1 MKDTYYIFG
10 SIFFIAQQW
19 QNIADRE
26 LGRRSGLTTKQW
38 MLLVVLSR
46 VFTDRL
52 PTLSETARS
61 LGTSRQ
67 NIKRLASDLQK
78 KGFIVIVQDP
88 HDRRIQRLALTGKHG
103 EVFEGEDNLE
113 WQEDFVRSLFT
124 GLDGPEQ
131 AKLSKLLYR
140 LLKRIE
146 HLEGMSS

>member
-10 SIFFIAQQW
+10 TIFFIAQKW

-38 MLLVVLSR
+38 MLLVILSR
-46 VFTDRL
+46 VFKDRL

-61 LGTSRQ
+61 FGTSRQ
-67 NIKRLASDLQK
+67 NIKRLASDLQE
-78 KGFIVIVQDP
+78 KGFIFIVQDP

-103 EVFEGEDNLE
+103 EVFEGEENLE
-113 WQEDFVRSLFT
+113 WQEGFIRSLFT
-124 GLDGPEQ
+124 GLDGREQ
-131 AKLSKLLYR
+131 GQLSKLLYR

-146 HLEGMSS
+146 HLEGANN